1 MRRRQER
8 TIDQAAYTP
17 APAAHGWRCWGHHT
31 AVQTLQRAVA
41 TAPQQAYIVG
51 GPEHVGKTTLA
62 LAFAQ
67 ALICP
72 CRTHFGAGCGE
83 CATCR
88 RVARW
93 VHPDVT
99 RFDLELQALD
109 EKGSGK
115 HTTLTIETVRAVT
128 ASLGLRPLEG
138 AWRVVVLDDVETMQR
153 PAQEAFL
160 KTLEEPP
167 PYAVIMMLV
176 SDPDVLLSTVRS
188 RCHEMLLQP
197 VPEATIQSSL
207 EAAGVEPI
215 TATELAALS
224 NGLPGWGFRAAN
236 DPALRTARAEMQ
248 AEAKQWLVE
257 TTYARIVRAVL
268 LADQFGRDRGGVCE
282 RLDILLGLW
291 RTLLMQR
298 LGVIPAVDAGV
309 DGAVDRLSVARLNI
323 PQMIS
328 AVRSVQTCKQDL
340 LANVRPRLAMESMV
354 LSWPTL
360 TGE

>member
-1 MRRRQER
+1 MQPRQGNP
-8 TIDQAAYTP
+8 TDKNKYVP
-17 APAAHGWRCWGHHT
+17 APAPHGWQCWGHHA
-31 AVQTLQRAVA
+31 AVETLQRAVA
-41 TAPQQAYIVG
+41 TGPQHAYVVG

-72 CRTHFGAGCGE
+72 CRSDFGAGCGE

-138 AWRVVVLDDVETMQR
+138 DWRVVVLDDVETMQR

-197 VPEATIQSSL
+197 VPEATIRASL
-207 EAAGVEPI
+207 EAAGVEPLS
-215 TATELAALS
+215 ATELAALS
-224 NGLPGWGFRAAN
+224 SGLPGWAFRAAN
-236 DPALRTARAEMQ
+236 DPVLRTARAEMQ
-248 AEAKQWLVE
+248 ADATQWLGE
-257 TTYARIVRAVL
+257 TTYSRTIRAVL
-268 LADQFGRDRGGVCE
+268 LADQFGRDRAGVCE

-298 LGVIPAVDAGV
+298 LGVMPVADAGG
-309 DGAVDRLSVARLNI
+309 DGTADTLSVVRLNI
-323 PQMIS
+323 PQLIA
-328 AVRSVQTCKQDL
+328 AVRSVLTCKQDL